1 MAIYIDIS
9 VNKCESSDGLG
20 HDCSDFHQVNMAV
33 KCIPLKNPILYSKT
47 VPIFLIFYL
56 HVFIMIRNIRSREK
70 YKKCM
75 RLISFARKKLALH

>member
-1 MAIYIDIS
+1 MAIDIDIS

-47 VPIFLIFYL
+47 VPIFSYFL
-56 HVFIMIRNIRSREK
+56 
-70 YKKCM
+70 
-75 RLISFARKKLALH
+75 FACFHND